1 MTDLEANAARFDG
14 LAEVYEASRPSPPVM
29 LVDVL
34 CRYAGVSRPDLVVDL
49 GSGTGLATRLW
60 IGRAGTVIGI
70 EPNEGMRYRAEA
82 AVVAIPGGADVI
94 FRNGYADETGLR
106 DGCADIV
113 TCSQCLHWMEPQPT
127 FAEVARILREDGVF
141 AAVDADMTPSFGGPA
156 EEALWTMRRRARALE
171 EKLRLT
177 DVRRWDKEG
186 HLGRMAASGRFRFTR
201 QFAMHHMEPGNGKRL
216 LDLAHSFGGVAALL
230 AHGVAE
236 SDFGMDVLRREV
248 EAMGEEEV
256 PFHWSYAVRIGVK

>member
-14 LAEVYEASRPSPPVM
+14 LSEVYEASRPSPPAV

-34 CRYAGVSRPDLVVDL
+34 CRYAGVSRPELVVDL

-113 TCSQCLHWMEPQPT
+113 MCSQCLHWMEPQPT
-127 FAEVARILREDGVF
+127 FAEVSRILREDGVF
-141 AAVDADMTPSFGGPA
+141 AAVDADMTPSFGGAA
-156 EEALWTMRRRARALE
+156 EEAFLSLRRRARALE

-177 DVRRWDKEG
+177 PVRRWDKEG
-186 HLGRMAASGRFRFTR
+186 HLGRMAASGYFRFTR
-201 QFAMHHMEPGNGKRL
+201 QLAMHHVEPGSGQRL
-216 LDLAHSFGGVAALL
+216 LDLAFSLGGVATLL
-230 AHGVAE
+230 SHGVPEA
-236 SDFGMDVLRREV
+236 DFGLDVLRREV
-248 EAMGEEEV
+248 EAMGDAEV